1 MYFPS
6 LNFCDI
12 YYVKKTCVQT
22 FHVNIAWLFMPNRE
36 VKVIVFLV
44 ESDIMYDMEYGR
56 KKYKTDFTLGQKRST
71 NERIKVHN

>member
-1 MYFPS
+1 
-6 LNFCDI
+6 
-12 YYVKKTCVQT
+12 
-22 FHVNIAWLFMPNRE
+22 MPNRE
-36 VKVIVFLV
+36 VKVIVFLI